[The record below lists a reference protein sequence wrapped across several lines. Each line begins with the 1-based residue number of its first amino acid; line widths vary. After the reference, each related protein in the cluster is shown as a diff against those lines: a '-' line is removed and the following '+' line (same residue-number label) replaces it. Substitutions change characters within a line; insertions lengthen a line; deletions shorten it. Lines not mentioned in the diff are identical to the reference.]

1 MLVLVLVRK
10 SFRYRVYPSETQIKR
25 LEQWEHA
32 LRSLWNLALE
42 QRLWGLARA
51 RDERRYYS
59 AFDQINQLTELRA
72 EIPWLAEVPRNVCAQ
87 LLVEL
92 DKAWQRCF
100 KKLAD
105 EPRWKRKGR
114 DIVNFCEPHPK
125 VWHLEGAALHF
136 PKLGMMRV
144 VVHRPLEG
152 KPKTCTIVREGD
164 QWFAAISCEV
174 EIPEP
179 APRTEPIVALDRG
192 ITNLVADSDGN
203 IIINPKHL
211 EQSLRQL
218 RHTQRVVS
226 RRQKG
231 SRNKQKAVVRV
242 SRLHRTVRRQRDH
255 VLHALSAAY
264 AKSHGTV
271 VVERLQIRNMVRN
284 RHLSRRI
291 GAAGWGRLVTFLGY
305 KTAWAGGQTVEEEA
319 AYSSQTCAVCGH
331 VDAASR
337 SGERF
342 YCTKCGVV
350 AHADVNAAKVLKA
363 RYLARTRVNRSGFA
377 CGGMPPEGA
386 RRSRKRLNVARRS
399 SESSALLGRG

>member
-1 MLVLVLVRK
+1 MDQDMLVLVLVRK

-72 EIPWLAEVPRNVCAQ
+72 EFPWLAEVPRNVCAQ
-87 LLVEL
+87 ILVEL

-114 DIVNFCEPHPK
+114 DIVNF
-125 VWHLEGAALHF
+125 
-136 PKLGMMRV
+136 
-144 VVHRPLEG
+144 
-152 KPKTCTIVREGD
+152 
-164 QWFAAISCEV
+164 
-174 EIPEP
+174 
-179 APRTEPIVALDRG
+179 
-192 ITNLVADSDGN
+192 
-203 IIINPKHL
+203 
-211 EQSLRQL
+211 
-218 RHTQRVVS
+218 
-226 RRQKG
+226 
-231 SRNKQKAVVRV
+231 
-242 SRLHRTVRRQRDH
+242 
-255 VLHALSAAY
+255 

-342 YCTKCGVV
+342 CCTKCGVV

-399 SESSALLGRG
+399 SESSAL